1 MYPSNFKNLFI
12 NQICVQEVSFM
23 INVLNDV
30 QLLAQHA
37 PLDEPFDFFSMFVVN
52 QMNLKDKQMDK
63 AHKLYTDNS

>member
-1 MYPSNFKNLFI
+1 
-12 NQICVQEVSFM
+12 M

>member
-1 MYPSNFKNLFI
+1 
-12 NQICVQEVSFM
+12 M

-37 PLDEPFDFFSMFVVN
+37 SLDEPFDFFSMFVVN

-63 AHKLYTDNS
+63 ANKLYTDNS